1 MSKSF
6 EEFED
11 KLRIEKTGLVRVNR
25 YSRYCDFIFYPSSLD
40 PQLILAMRVL
50 KPEKPSYILAGTH
63 GWHMS
68 IPEFVEYA
76 EPQSEYLQIQ
86 VDMRGRAFSDGTP
99 DCNGL
104 ELFDIIDAIEYV
116 KEHYKE
122 YIIDPDIVFFQAG
135 SGGCGN
141 AFTIAGNFHDYFSHI
156 LTMTAMS
163 DYALWYRNDAV
174 GEFRDELDVWIGDI
188 SNQMAYDS
196 RSGITFVE
204 NLCAPMAL
212 IHGDGDIRVPEY
224 HTAIYIDRA
233 KTFGKHEML
242 TYLKLPG
249 IGGADHFTN
258 ITPEGMAAVREFC
271 DSERK
276 KHMSPVRIPR
286 RGSMVIGGYLVTKDF
301 SVMLNSKNKVA
312 RIDYDLDEA
321 KFKITGVDE
330 GEYVIRFPRSPK

>member
-11 KLRIEKTGLVRVNR
+11 KLRIEKTDLVRENR

-68 IPEFVEYA
+68 IPEFEEYT
-76 EPQSEYLQIQ
+76 EPQSDYLQIQ
-86 VDMRGRAFSDGTP
+86 VDMRGRAFSDGMP
-99 DCNGL
+99 DCNGF

-116 KEHYKE
+116 KKHYEE

-135 SGGCGN
+135 SGGGGN
-141 AFTIAGNFHDYFSHI
+141 SFAIAGKFPDYFSHI
-156 LTMTAMS
+156 VTMTAMS

-196 RSGITFVE
+196 RSGLTVVE

-212 IHGDGDIRVPEY
+212 VHGDGDIRVPEY

-233 KTFGKHEML
+233 NTFGKKELL
-242 TYLKLPG
+242 TYLKLHG
-249 IGGADHFTN
+249 VGGADHFTN
-258 ITPEGMAAVREFC
+258 ITDEGMADVRKFC

-276 KHMSPVRIPR
+276 KHMTPVQIPR
-286 RGSMVIGGYLVTKDF
+286 KGSMVIGGYLVTKEF
-301 SVMLNSKNKVA
+301 SVMLNSIDKVA
-312 RIDYDLDEA
+312 RIDYDLDEGTY
-321 KFKITGVDE
+321 KISGVAE
-330 GEYVIRFPRSPK
+330 GEYVINFPSVSR